1 MFSHHNRLLAI
12 FETHQS
18 RKREKFSFI
27 GKKQECPLHCIKNQ
41 QTNKVYKEVCMN
53 SLFLA
58 HIKELMWTQRYAKR
72 TIESYLYWIKAFII
86 FNNKCHPSKCH
97 NQEVEAFLSHL
108 SNVMNVAP
116 KTQALALNAVSFMYK
131 HVLKNELTL
140 TLNFN
145 KSHIQQKLPVVLTQ
159 HEISLL
165 LPQIN
170 ANYRLVCQLLYGSGL
185 RLMEAV
191 RLRVQD
197 IDFDHFTVRVWQ
209 GKGAKNRCVTLAKE
223 LIEPL
228 KMQISSVELLFQLDS
243 KNYNYQGVYLPFALS
258 KKYPNARKELGWH
271 YLFPSNRLSIDPEV
285 EALRRHH
292 INETSIRKVV
302 KQAAKA
308 ANIDKNVTCHTL
320 RHSFATHLLQRG
332 ADIRTVQEQL
342 GHSDL
347 RTTQIYT
354 HVIEHGANGV
364 RSPLSDIL

>member
-1 MFSHHNRLLAI
+1 M
-12 FETHQS
+12 T
-18 RKREKFSFI
+18 
-27 GKKQECPLHCIKNQ
+27 
-41 QTNKVYKEVCMN
+41 

-72 TIESYLYWIKAFII
+72 TIESYLYWIKAFIL
-86 FNNKCHPSKCH
+86 FNNKNHPSKCH
-97 NQEVEAFLSHL
+97 DREVEAFLSHL
-108 SNVMNVAP
+108 SNAMNVAP
-116 KTQALALNAVSFMYK
+116 KTQALALNAVAYMYK
-131 HVLKNELTL
+131 NVLKNELTL
-140 TLNFN
+140 ELNFN

-159 HEISLL
+159 QEVSVL

-170 ANYRLVCQLLYGSGL
+170 ANYRLVCQLMYGSGL

-223 LIEPL
+223 LVKQL
-228 KMQISSVELLFQLDS
+228 KMQISSVELLFQCD
-243 KNYNYQGVYLPFALS
+243 NENPAYQGVYLPFALS
-258 KKYPNARKELGWH
+258 RKYPYARKELGWH
-271 YLFPSNRLSIDPEV
+271 YLFPSKKLSIDPEV
-285 EALRRHH
+285 NALRRHH

-308 ANIDKNVTCHTL
+308 ANITKNVTCHTL

-364 RSPLSDIL
+364 RSPLSDII